1 MVTVGRLLPL
11 LKRPWM
17 IGLPF
22 VSRMSASPPKSRI
35 VDAASSAQR
44 RMSGRRSASAETVG
58 MSTNWRR
65 AVSKRSRSLFANAT
79 SGFLSRLMAAHS
91 IASRKGR
98 RQDEQRERRLRKP
111 RQDPP
116 HLHRQRALVLQIQVD
131 EKREKQRDRNEQRD
145 RVFQPPGHLQRDV
158 DDDRQRNQPRQSPA
172 SRGQIFRRFAEDR
185 RQVAPVKCVRERDA
199 VVADVHPEAFL
210 EGGPDRRAR
219 GR

>member
-65 AVSKRSRSLFANAT
+65 VVSKRSRSLFANAT
-79 SGFLSRLMAAHS
+79 SGFFSRLMAAHS
-91 IASRKGR
+91 IVSRKDR
-98 RQDEQRERRLRKP
+98 RQDEQRQRRLRKP

-116 HLHRQRALVLQIQVD
+116 HLHRQRRFVLQIEVD
-131 EKREKQRDRNEQRD
+131 KKGEEQRDRNEQRND
-145 RVFQPPGHLQRDV
+145 VFQATWHL
-158 DDDRQRNQPRQSPA
+158 
-172 SRGQIFRRFAEDR
+172 
-185 RQVAPVKCVRERDA
+185 ER
-199 VVADVHPEAFL
+199 
-210 EGGPDRRAR
+210 
-219 GR
+219 